1 MQTLHIGVDV
11 AKEEVVM
18 ASATGPMAPH
28 AVANERS
35 ALTRWLRSLPPG
47 ARIGLEATSHYH
59 WCLADLAHAL
69 GFTVYVLNPRDTR
82 HYARA
87 VGARAKT
94 DRVDA
99 ELIARFIAHEETHLR
114 AYRPASETERAI
126 DQLLRRRAKLTALK
140 GALRMTLRG
149 LPALKAEAVALTKRL
164 DVLIA
169 RLDAMLQTRIASEP
183 AKYATQQR
191 LQSIVSVGPL
201 VSAGLGNTLDR
212 VRFRSAD
219 AFIAFLGWDPRAC
232 DSGEHRGKRRLS
244 KRGPAE
250 LRRLLF
256 NAAMSGVKTKA
267 WGPIYQR
274 YRARGF
280 SSTEA
285 LVILARK
292 IARTAWSLH
301 RHGTTFDPNRITQV
315 LT

>member
-1 MQTLHIGVDV
+1 V
-11 AKEEVVM
+11 
-18 ASATGPMAPH
+18 P
-28 AVANERS
+28 
-35 ALTRWLRSLPPG
+35 
-47 ARIGLEATSHYH
+47 
-59 WCLADLAHAL
+59 
-69 GFTVYVLNPRDTR
+69 
-82 HYARA
+82 
-87 VGARAKT
+87 KT

-149 LPALKAEAVALTKRL
+149 LPALKAEAVALTKRF